1 MSTTVG
7 ARASGGGETEGE
19 HGAADLAQ
27 GGGKTVHERPQDQGV
42 AELEGDQPGEQ
53 LDQQYDGPLAG
64 QYLVLALV
72 VPQGLGDQAVKGVHP
87 GVDDVGEHGR
97 ARPRHHQ
104 RPHNVGGDRQHYER
118 TDDEP
123 QYVQE
128 GHRPGPPA
136 LMEPASRHMTMLPLT
151 QATVPPPTQIAPAS
165 SWSMCTRP
173 ARPRAV
179 PWLTT

>member
-1 MSTTVG
+1 M
-7 ARASGGGETEGE
+7 
-19 HGAADLAQ
+19 
-27 GGGKTVHERPQDQGV
+27 HERPQDQGV

-53 LDQQYDGPLAG
+53 LDQQYNGPLAG

-87 GVDDVGEHGR
+87 GVDDVGQHGR
-97 ARPRHHQ
+97 ARPWHHQ
-104 RPHNVGGDRQHYER
+104 RPHNVGGDRQDYER

-136 LMEPASRHMTMLPLT
+136 LMDLPRSYDDVAPHAGDG
-151 QATVPPPTQIAPAS
+151 ATPDPDRSGLPS
-165 SWSMCTRP
+165 CSMCTRP